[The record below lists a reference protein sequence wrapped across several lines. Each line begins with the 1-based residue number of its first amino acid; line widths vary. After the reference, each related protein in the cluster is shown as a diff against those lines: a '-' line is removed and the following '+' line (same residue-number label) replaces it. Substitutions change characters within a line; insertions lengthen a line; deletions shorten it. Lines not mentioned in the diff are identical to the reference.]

1 MRRVH
6 ATLIATAIVALA
18 LPGHSATPLAMPSAI
33 QVIGNVTNAARPVG
47 NALVIALNLT
57 NLEASQTFTST
68 DGTFN
73 LPTLPAG
80 IYKIIAVK
88 YGFAP
93 AMAMLV
99 PTRNEH
105 RIKLR
110 LEPEAKTKRNVSQ
123 EMWEIRGSVPPDILR
138 QIDSVMTPPVAIAAS
153 SSYSMPRFRGEMM
166 SMTGVA
172 AQSSAPA
179 FAQTALGVQSRIT
192 DNWQIGFHGNLHRV
206 EDPTDDRSFGTP
218 VAESS
223 AMQMEL
229 RSSPTDAYRVAST
242 KSWWRYTPGELP
254 GDQQQQA
261 DIRSHNFEWQHDDT
275 RVQVRYL
282 GQQNLFA
289 ATPGSGSDLIEI
301 AGNTT
306 LLQTRRSGVGV
317 ALRVTQ
323 ESLRNTAN
331 GTFRTADLTAN
342 ASFEVV
348 PAFTVNYGMSS
359 RLGLYGTEWA
369 PRSGAEIRLGKN
381 SAFVVTGM
389 YKVYDQERP
398 NMLPSVVVWSDD
410 SHLLPRYA
418 YSFGIVSGAE
428 DATDRF
434 SAIASVSATDSPMRV
449 IFNEGFEHFWDGLYI
464 ETGDV
469 RRDVRLAYRKELGKR
484 VLLDVSSSAGFAAP
498 RMQTIPNRE
507 KVYVTGDVES
517 TYFPTHTTLALSY
530 RQIHQPQ
537 PIGSG
542 ADFRTERVDVRVAQ
556 ALHLLLDFKLLMGVE
571 MARSANSPI
580 LLDTLEPDGLTRR
593 YIGGLALNF

>member
-1 MRRVH
+1 MRRVR
-6 ATLIATAIVALA
+6 ATLFAIAIVAVA
-18 LPGHSATPLAMPSAI
+18 LPAVPAVTPLAMPSVV

-73 LPTLPAG
+73 LPQLPAG
-80 IYKIIAVK
+80 IYKIIAIK

-110 LEPEAKTKRNVSQ
+110 LEPEGKTKRNVSQ

-138 QIDSVMTPPVAIAAS
+138 EIDNVMAPPVHVATAQQMTYAV
-153 SSYSMPRFRGEMM
+153 PRFRGEMV

-172 AQSSAPA
+172 AQTSAPA
-179 FAQTALGVQSRIT
+179 FAQTALGVQSRIS
-192 DNWQIGFHGNLHRV
+192 DNWQIGFHGKLNRF

-229 RSSPTDAYRVAST
+229 RSSPTDSYRVAST
-242 KSWWRYTPGELP
+242 KSWWRYNGELP
-254 GDQQQQA
+254 EDQQQA
-261 DIRSHNFEWQHDDT
+261 DIRSHNFEWQHDHT
-275 RVQVRYL
+275 TVQFRYL

-289 ATPGSGSDLIEI
+289 ATPGSDLFEVS
-301 AGNTT
+301 GNTT
-306 LLQTRRSGVGV
+306 LMQTRRSGLGV

-323 ESLRNTAN
+323 ESLRNSTN
-331 GTFRTADLTAN
+331 STFRTADLTAN
-342 ASFEVV
+342 ATFEVV

-369 PRSGAEIRLGKN
+369 PRSGASFKLGKN
-381 SAFVVTGM
+381 TAFVVSGM

-398 NMLPSVVVWSDD
+398 NVLPSVVVWSDD
-410 SHLLPRYA
+410 SHLLPRYS
-418 YSFGIVSGAE
+418 YSFGIVSGDP

-434 SAIASVSATDSPMRV
+434 SITSTISATDSPMRV
-449 IFNEGFEHFWDGLYI
+449 VFSDGFEHFWDGLYI

-469 RRDVRLAYRKELGKR
+469 RRDVRLAFRKELGRR
-484 VLLDVSSSAGFAAP
+484 VLLDVSSSAGMAAP
-498 RMQTIPNRE
+498 RLQGLPSRE
-507 KVYVTGDVES
+507 KVYVTGDIES

-537 PIGSG
+537 PAGNG
-542 ADFRTERVDVRVAQ
+542 PDFRTERVDVRVAQ
-556 ALHLLLDFKLLMGVE
+556 ALHILLDFKVLMGVE
-571 MARSANSPI
+571 MARAANSPI
-580 LLDTLEPDGLTRR
+580 LLDTLEADGVTRR

>member
-1 MRRVH
+1 MRRVR
-6 ATLIATAIVALA
+6 ATLFATAIAALA
-18 LPGHSATPLAMPSAI
+18 LPGDAATPLPLPSVV

-47 NALVIALNLT
+47 NALVIALNLS
-57 NLEASQTFTST
+57 NLEASQTFTSI

-73 LPTLPAG
+73 LPQLPAG

-110 LEPEAKTKRNVSQ
+110 LEPEGQTRRNVSQ
-123 EMWEIRGSVPPDILR
+123 EMWEIRGSVPPAILR
-138 QIDSVMTPPVAIAAS
+138 EIDAVMAPPVTMSAS
-153 SSYSMPRFRGEMM
+153 TEYSVPRFRGEMM

-172 AQSSAPA
+172 AQTSAPA
-179 FAQTALGVQSRIT
+179 FAQTALGVQSRIS

-206 EDPTDDRSFGTP
+206 EDPTDDRSFGSP
-218 VAESS
+218 VAQSS
-223 AMQMEL
+223 VMEMEL

-254 GDQQQQA
+254 ADQQQA
-261 DIRSHNFEWQHDDT
+261 DIRSHNFEWEHDDT

-289 ATPGSGSDLIEI
+289 ATPGSDLIEI

-306 LLQTRRSGVGV
+306 LMQTRRSGVGV

-342 ASFEVV
+342 ATFEVA

-369 PRSGAEIRLGKN
+369 PRSGAQVKLGKN
-381 SAFVVTGM
+381 TAFVVSGM

-398 NMLPSVVVWSDD
+398 NVLPSVVVWSDD
-410 SHLLPRYA
+410 SRMLPRYA
-418 YSFGIVSGAE
+418 YSFGIVSSAGE
-428 DATDRF
+428 ESTDRF
-434 SAIASVSATDSPMRV
+434 SAIASISAADSPMRV
-449 IFNEGFEHFWDGLYI
+449 IFNDGFEHFWDGLYI
-464 ETGDV
+464 DTGDV

-484 VLLDVSSSAGFAAP
+484 VLVNVSSSAGMAAP
-498 RMQTIPNRE
+498 RLQMYPNRE
-507 KVYVTGDVES
+507 KNYVTGDIES
-517 TYFPTHTTLALSY
+517 TYFPTRTTLALSY

-537 PIGSG
+537 PAGIG
-542 ADFRTERVDVRVAQ
+542 ADFRTERVDVRLAQ
-556 ALHLLLDFKLLMGVE
+556 ALHLLLDFKVLMGVQV
-571 MARSANSPI
+571 ARAANSPI
-580 LLDTLEPDGLTRR
+580 LLDTLEPDGTTRR

>member
-1 MRRVH
+1 MRRLR
-6 ATLIATAIVALA
+6 ATAFATAILALA
-18 LPGHSATPLAMPSAI
+18 LPAYPATPLPLPSVV
-33 QVIGNVTNAARPVG
+33 QVLGSVTNAARPVG

-73 LPTLPAG
+73 LPQLPAG
-80 IYKIIAVK
+80 IYKIIAIK

-99 PTRNEH
+99 PTRSEH

-110 LEPEAKTKRNVSQ
+110 LEAEGSSKRNVGQ

-138 QIDSVMTPPVAIAAS
+138 QIDDVMAPPTQVTSARRT
-153 SSYSMPRFRGEMM
+153 YDMPRLRGEMV

-172 AQSSAPA
+172 AQTAAPA
-179 FAQTALGVQSRIT
+179 FAQTAVGVQSRLS
-192 DNWQIGFHGNLHRV
+192 DNWQIGFRGNLHRV
-206 EDPTDDRSFGTP
+206 EDPTDDRNFGTP

-242 KSWWRYTPGELP
+242 KSWWRFNP
-254 GDQQQQA
+254 GDLPADQQQA
-261 DIRSHNFEWQHDDT
+261 DIRTHNLEWEHDDT
-275 RVQVRYL
+275 HVQVRYL
-282 GQQNLFA
+282 GQQNLFVG
-289 ATPGSGSDLIEI
+289 TPGSDLIEI

-306 LLQTRRSGVGV
+306 VLQTRRSGIGV

-323 ESLRNTAN
+323 ESLRSAGNA
-331 GTFRTADLTAN
+331 TFRTADLTAN
-342 ASFEVV
+342 AKLEIV
-348 PAFTVNYGMSS
+348 PSFTVNYGMSS

-369 PRSGAEIRLGKN
+369 PRSGVELKLGKN
-381 SAFVVTGM
+381 TAFVVSGM

-398 NMLPSVVVWSDD
+398 NVLPSIVVWSDD
-410 SHLLPRYA
+410 SHLLPRYS

-428 DATDRF
+428 GNDRF
-434 SAIASVSATDSPMRV
+434 SAIGSVSATDAPMRV
-449 IFNEGFEHFWDGLYI
+449 IFNDGFEHFWDGLYI

-469 RRDVRLAYRKELGKR
+469 RRDLRLAYRKELGKR
-484 VLLDVSSSAGFAAP
+484 VLLDISSTGGIAAP
-498 RMQTIPNRE
+498 RVATLPNRE

-517 TYFPTHTTLALSY
+517 TYFPTHTTLAVSY

-537 PIGSG
+537 PVGTG

-556 ALHLLLDFKLLMGVE
+556 SLHLVLDFKLLAGVE
-571 MARSANSPI
+571 VARALNSPI
-580 LLDTLEPDGLTRR
+580 LLDTLEPDGVTRR
-593 YIGGLALNF
+593 YIGGVALNF